1 MEENIVR
8 IALNS
13 LGLSSPDFA
22 RLVGVTPRA
31 VSLWLASQRE
41 VPGPVRAYARLLLSL
56 PPPLRRAEIENALT
70 ERKIPMRPY
79 KYKFMLWQ
87 LISACDSGKYNTLS
101 IEEVQR
107 HANSGTIASFMV
119 EKFGR
124 DCDFSVFEPS
134 DWTIIG
140 ETWGNIANAI
150 DPSRKF
156 GVDKKGIC
164 LLMAYALESL
174 QMLESEDARG

>member
-8 IALNS
+8 IALDS

-22 RLVGVTPRA
+22 KLVGVTPRA

-56 PPPLRRAEIENALT
+56 PPHLRRAEIENALT
-70 ERKIPMRPY
+70 ERKMPMRPY

-87 LISACDSGKYNTLS
+87 LIGACDSGKYDTLS
-101 IEEVQR
+101 LEEVQR
-107 HANSGTIASFMV
+107 HANAGTIASFMV

-124 DCDFSVFEPS
+124 ECDFSIFEPS

-156 GVDKKGIC
+156 GVDRKGIC

-174 QMLESEDARG
+174 QMLESEAARG